1 MSQISAPAS
10 IDGALRQ
17 TTSGFSQMS
26 SEDFIKVMFT
36 ELSNQDPFEPN
47 DSSALLDQMNS
58 IRSIESDLELVDN
71 LQSLVLQNQLA
82 SGAGL
87 IGQTVSGLSTFNE
100 NITGRVTT
108 VRREGDNVM
117 LELDNGSTIP
127 FESMTKVIETPE
139 PSEG

>member
-1 MSQISAPAS
+1 M
-10 IDGALRQ
+10 
-17 TTSGFSQMS
+17 
-26 SEDFIKVMFT
+26 
-36 ELSNQDPFEPN
+36 
-47 DSSALLDQMNS
+47 
-58 IRSIESDLELVDN
+58 DLGLAELVDN

-139 PSEG
+139 PSAG